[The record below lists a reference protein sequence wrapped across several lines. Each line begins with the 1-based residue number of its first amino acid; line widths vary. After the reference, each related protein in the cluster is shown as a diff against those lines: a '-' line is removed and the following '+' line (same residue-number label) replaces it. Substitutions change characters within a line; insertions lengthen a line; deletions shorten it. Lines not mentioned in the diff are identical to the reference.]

1 MDKLCRRSVKTLS
14 CCRFTTASATFAL
27 NTALPTDLRRFLEEV
42 GSDPKEARFWLR
54 QFQYQAND
62 PKHPFAVL
70 QAGSSILHSKEA
82 VKILCSSLSFLNRNG
97 MPTVLVYGPDQDSCN
112 NEKLFHLAQQLQQQE
127 MQLVD
132 CLEKFC
138 HADTRAFCGASG
150 ILQSQKSHSR
160 LQPVIDHVNADP
172 ITWTFR
178 SGRVPLLTSVS
189 IERRTG
195 RLTPICSRH
204 VAIKLSEVLKPMKVI
219 FLNETGGLFDEHG
232 KVISHIRIPGD
243 IQNISQE
250 SWCTTDIKN
259 QIDEIASLSKDLSK
273 QTQQTKTE
281 AIHRYK
287 SLEEVNVPKTDETLN
302 SVLQKA
308 LKPEYMTVVQEY
320 LQSVYISENYTA
332 AAIVIHDRE
341 KSEIPYLDKFVISSA
356 CQGQGTSDD
365 LWNHL
370 TQDFS
375 SLFWRSRATNRINP
389 WYFIRADGSWTN
401 GDWIIFWYG
410 VDEPRISHDLV
421 EFAGT
426 LPESFDPIA
435 NHDVT
440 MKSENRSTTSYIQLS
455 EDLVRK
461 MIIFVIYGK
470 KIDLL

>member
-1 MDKLCRRSVKTLS
+1 MNNRY
-14 CCRFTTASATFAL
+14 
-27 NTALPTDLRRFLEEV
+27 V

-70 QAGSSILHSKEA
+70 QAGSSILHSNEA

-112 NEKLFHLAQQLQQQE
+112 DEKLFHLAQQLQQQE

-150 ILQSQKSHSR
+150 ILQSQKSRSR

-232 KVISHIRIPGD
+232 K
-243 IQNISQE
+243 
-250 SWCTTDIKN
+250 
-259 QIDEIASLSKDLSK
+259 IDEIASLLKDLSSNSTAVITSPVNIIK
-273 QTQQTKTE
+273 ELFSHQGCGTMIQKTE

-287 SLEEVNVPKTDETLN
+287 SLEEVNVPRLTKL
-302 SVLQKA
+302 
-308 LKPEYMTVVQEY
+308 
-320 LQSVYISENYTA
+320 
-332 AAIVIHDRE
+332 
-341 KSEIPYLDKFVISSA
+341 
-356 CQGQGTSDD
+356 
-365 LWNHL
+365 L
-370 TQDFS
+370 TQ
-375 SLFWRSRATNRINP
+375 
-389 WYFIRADGSWTN
+389 
-401 GDWIIFWYG
+401 
-410 VDEPRISHDLV
+410 
-421 EFAGT
+421 
-426 LPESFDPIA
+426 
-435 NHDVT
+435 
-440 MKSENRSTTSYIQLS
+440 
-455 EDLVRK
+455 
-461 MIIFVIYGK
+461 
-470 KIDLL
+470 

>member
-1 MDKLCRRSVKTLS
+1 
-14 CCRFTTASATFAL
+14 
-27 NTALPTDLRRFLEEV
+27 
-42 GSDPKEARFWLR
+42 
-54 QFQYQAND
+54 
-62 PKHPFAVL
+62 
-70 QAGSSILHSKEA
+70 
-82 VKILCSSLSFLNRNG
+82 

-112 NEKLFHLAQQLQQQE
+112 DEKLFHLAQQLQQQE

-150 ILQSQKSHSR
+150 ILQSQKSRSR

-259 QIDEIASLSKDLSK
+259 QIDEIASLLKDLSSNSTAVITSPVNIIK
-273 QTQQTKTE
+273 ELFSHQGCGTMIQKTE

-287 SLEEVNVPKTDETLN
+287 SLEEVNVPRLTKLLTQ
-302 SVLQKA
+302 SFKKP

-440 MKSENRSTTSYIQLS
+440 MKSENRSTTSYIQY
-455 EDLVRK
+455 V
-461 MIIFVIYGK
+461 
-470 KIDLL
+470 